1 MDMEREGNRAPD
13 YQLILKVHLNGSIRI
28 MVQVLASPIL
38 KRLLSKVVWIMV
50 QPAYWFNFWWT
61 KPGDRGTIKRNAL
74 YLKFCF
80 EIDK

>member
-1 MDMEREGNRAPD
+1 
-13 YQLILKVHLNGSIRI
+13 

-50 QPAYWFNFWWT
+50 QPAYWLNFWWT